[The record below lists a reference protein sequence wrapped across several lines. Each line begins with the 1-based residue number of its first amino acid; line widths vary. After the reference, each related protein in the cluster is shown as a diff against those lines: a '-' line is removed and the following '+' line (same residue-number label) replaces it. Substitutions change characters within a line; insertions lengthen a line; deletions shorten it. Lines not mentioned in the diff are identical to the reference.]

1 MRPALPQGLD
11 PATFDA
17 FHDDPGAW
25 RPAIDALVRGQGWAG
40 DWQPAGEGTVLVALL
55 GTAQVLKCYPPF
67 LRDHAAFERAVLGW
81 LPADLGVATPRMLA
95 HGKHDGWPWVRMT
108 QLPGRLLLSRWP
120 HMPEPAR
127 LALLERLGALV
138 AAWQSQPVGAL
149 AALAPRWTDFVTR
162 QRAGCRARQQRT
174 GLPAHLLASLEAFLD
189 GPLPEG
195 PDRVLTGEFTPMNL
209 LVDETDALGGLFD
222 FGDGLIG
229 PAAYDWLGPLCFL
242 CAGQAARVRAFE
254 AGLGQALAA
263 PEALLRLLLLH
274 RYSHLPAQLAG
285 LPDWQAAPD
294 LPSLAHRL
302 FAPGR

>member
-1 MRPALPQGLD
+1 MSGFPPAPGPADLD
-11 PATFDA
+11 ALHEDLA
-17 FHDDPGAW
+17 AW
-25 RPAIDALVRGQGWAG
+25 RAAMDALLRSQGWSG

-55 GTAQVLKCYPPF
+55 GTTEVLKCYPPF
-67 LRDHAAFERAVLGW
+67 LRDHAAFERAVLDW
-81 LPADLGVATPRMLA
+81 LPADLGVPTPRVRA
-95 HGKHDGWPWVRMT
+95 HGEQDGWPWVRMT

-120 HMPEPAR
+120 LMPEPAR

-138 AAWQSQPVGAL
+138 AAWQSRPVGAL
-149 AALAPRWTDFVTR
+149 AALAPPWPDFVAR

-174 GLPAHLLASLEAFLD
+174 GLPAHLQARLEAFLD
-189 GPLPEG
+189 GPLPAG

-209 LVDETDALGGLFD
+209 LVDEADALAGLFD

-254 AGLGQALAA
+254 AGLGQALPA
-263 PEALLRLLLLH
+263 PEPLLRLLLLH

-285 LPDWQAAPD
+285 LPGWQAAPD
-294 LPSLAHRL
+294 LPGLARLL